1 VLLKK
6 NENMIN
12 SGYEIDFIPVDSGKK
27 NGDAITIRITD
38 NGVTKIYVIDG
49 GTKASGQNLVNHIKE
64 HYNTNVVDYLINTH
78 PDLDHV
84 SGMTVVM
91 EQLEVKELWM
101 HKPWEH
107 ANEIIDDI
115 LDNRVTVNS
124 LTNRLQDS
132 LKIAKQLE
140 QMAIEREIPI
150 YEPFQGDKIG
160 HFYVL
165 SPHADWYN
173 ELLKGFN
180 NIPATTKLTFV
191 SEAVKTFSDTVKT
204 IFENWN
210 IETLTE
216 DGSTS
221 DKNESSVV
229 LFGQLPND
237 FKMLLTGDAGLKSLN
252 LAYDYALNNNVD
264 LKICEFIQMPHHG
277 GRRNV
282 SPTLLD
288 KLIGPK
294 LPEGT
299 KSTKIA
305 YVNTSKDCPEHPK
318 KSVSNAFKRRGAAVI
333 ATNGQSKCNRWG
345 YPTRADWVNVTPIPF
360 YNQVEK

>member
-1 VLLKK
+1 
-6 NENMIN
+6 MIN

-27 NGDAITIRITD
+27 NGDAIAIRITD

-49 GTKASGQNLVNHIKE
+49 GTKAAGQNLVNHIKE
-64 HYNTNVVDYLINTH
+64 HFGTDKVDYLINTH
-78 PDLDHV
+78 PDLDHI
-84 SGMTVVM
+84 SGLTVVM

-107 ANEIIDDI
+107 AHEIIDDI
-115 LDNRVTVNS
+115 LDNRITVNS

-140 QMAIEREIPI
+140 EMAIERGIPVL
-150 YEPFQGDKIG
+150 EPFQGDNIG
-160 HFYVL
+160 HFHVL
-165 SPHADWYN
+165 SPHPEWYN
-173 ELLKGFN
+173 QLIKGFN
-180 NIPATTKLTFV
+180 NMPASDKSTYIG
-191 SEAVKTFSDTVKT
+191 EALKTFSDAIKTV
-204 IFENWN
+204 FESWN
-210 IETLTE
+210 IETLSE
-216 DGSTS
+216 DGATS

-237 FKMLLTGDAGLKSLN
+237 FKVLLTADAGLKSLDKAN
-252 LAYDYALNNNVD
+252 EYANQNGVD
-264 LKICEFIQMPHHG
+264 LKTCKFIQMPHHG

-288 KLIGPK
+288 KLLGPK

-299 KSTKIA
+299 TPNKVA

-318 KSVSNAFKRRGAAVI
+318 KSVANAFLRRGVKVI
-333 ATNGQSKCNRWG
+333 PTNGQAKCKHWG
-345 YPTRADWVNVTPIPF
+345 YPGRAGWVSVAPLPF
-360 YNQVEK
+360 YKEVEE